1 MLDEAVEQQQPA
13 ETAAAE
19 TKSVHAIE
27 TMDMNMYIKQAN
39 CKSSIDDVCSPPRP
53 EQKRF
58 HRHSSSNTVISNAS
72 SMRSHRRSYV
82 EVGSMMFGGPPTS
95 VQAPIPMCRQMS
107 EPIKRSSSIHRS
119 SYSEHRAPDED
130 SKASTGA
137 RVLVSKDSETICCT
151 ASKDDDDETERVF
164 DLIKKLSFE
173 TGDVGSD
180 VKKSTVSV
188 CSAPTVLIPPTF
200 LAARVPRRSN
210 LHQQDHEDFRPVSPP
225 LQLPLPPKIHRM
237 EDSHSVVS
245 LPDHVPQIMHNRNRL
260 RSTSLSEMS
269 DSCRL
274 VFDNHNYDQ
283 ADACSLNSFGSYSSK
298 SEKVILNTIE
308 NGLSPPLH
316 PATLPRAPPLLN
328 RGRTSTMTSD
338 HSSFLSSSSSSSD
351 ESSDEHSISSY
362 EDELRG
368 LDDPPGFYDGDFKSE
383 PGLKSFARGCGRTY
397 MSWDHNIPTGLS
409 SEVLQEWDKFCED
422 EELYE
427 GIATKHQHILRALS
441 CPDIR
446 ALHDVDFK
454 VQEQTDTD
462 AKSVDEEEPVSPPE
476 VVPHLLANDLPMSQ
490 APSRSIFSYTNS
502 YSPSTISSGLSD
514 HLDEISHL
522 DFDMSILYPRE
533 IEVIN
538 SPNTTDTVALQRKR
552 LHRRSR
558 SSMGLSKPLHAKKH
572 LTTHRRHRRNK
583 SENILD
589 QVDSDAAP
597 KKHHRMLSITDIIED
612 VKSLSSSGAKSSDMN
627 LLNVLSLSLGSDEL
641 NACTMKE
648 SIAKVWTSHREKIC
662 WFTIGCCFAT
672 SVQYFLQL

>member
-1 MLDEAVEQQQPA
+1 
-13 ETAAAE
+13 
-19 TKSVHAIE
+19 
-27 TMDMNMYIKQAN
+27 MYINQAD
-39 CKSSIDDVCSPPRP
+39 CKSSIDYVCSPPRP

-58 HRHSSSNTVISNAS
+58 HRQSSSNTVISNAS
-72 SMRSHRRSYV
+72 SRRSHRRSYV
-82 EVGSMMFGGPPTS
+82 EVGSMIFGGPPS
-95 VQAPIPMCRQMS
+95 LPAAIPLCRQMS
-107 EPIKRSSSIHRS
+107 EPIKRSSIIHRS

-130 SKASTGA
+130 SKASSCE
-137 RVLVSKDSETICCT
+137 RVLVSKDSETVCCT
-151 ASKDDDDETERVF
+151 ASKDDDETERAL

-173 TGDVGSD
+173 TGDASTNM
-180 VKKSTVSV
+180 KKSTVSV

-200 LAARVPRRSN
+200 LAAHAPRRID
-210 LHQQDHEDFRPVSPP
+210 LLQQQDHEDFRQVSPP

-245 LPDHVPQIMHNRNRL
+245 LPDHMPQIMHNRNRL

-269 DSCRL
+269 DSYRL
-274 VFDNHNYDQ
+274 TFGNHKDDE
-283 ADACSLNSFGSYSSK
+283 ADASSLNSFESYSSK
-298 SEKVILNTIE
+298 SEEVVLNTIE
-308 NGLSPPLH
+308 SALSPPLH
-316 PATLPRAPPLLN
+316 PAILPRAPPLLN

-338 HSSFLSSSSSSSD
+338 NSSFLSSSSSSSND
-351 ESSDEHSISSY
+351 SSDDLSISSY

-383 PGLKSFARGCGRTY
+383 PGYRQSFVPGCARTY
-397 MSWDHNIPTGLS
+397 MSWDNIPTRLS
-409 SEVLQEWDKFCED
+409 SEVLQEWNRLCED

-446 ALHDVDFK
+446 ALHDVDIK
-454 VQEQTDTD
+454 VQEQTDKDMKMADT
-462 AKSVDEEEPVSPPE
+462 KSGDEEEPTSSPE
-476 VVPHLLANDLPMSQ
+476 VVPHLLANDLPLSH

-514 HLDEISHL
+514 HMDEISHL

-558 SSMGLSKPLHAKKH
+558 SSMGLSKPLNVKKH

-589 QVDSDAAP
+589 QVDSYATP

-612 VKSLSSSGAKSSDMN
+612 VKSLSSSGANSSD
-627 LLNVLSLSLGSDEL
+627 LNVLPLSLGSVEL
-641 NACTMKE
+641 NVCTLKE
-648 SIAKVWTSHREKIC
+648 TIAKVWEHHGEKVC
-662 WFTIGCCFAT
+662 WFTLGCCFAT
-672 SVQYFLQL
+672 SMQYFLRP